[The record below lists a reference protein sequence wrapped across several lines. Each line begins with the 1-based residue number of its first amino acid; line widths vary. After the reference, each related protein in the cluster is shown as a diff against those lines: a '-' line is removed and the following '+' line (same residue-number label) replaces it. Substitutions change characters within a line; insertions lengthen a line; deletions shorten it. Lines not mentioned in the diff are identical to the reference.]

1 MITRRTFLRGIGGV
15 AVALPA
21 LEIMDSPRASRA
33 AADVPGARPCRFVVM
48 QAGVST
54 GADSTDDDL
63 LVPSA
68 TGAGYEIRPAL
79 QSLEDLG
86 VAADVSLVSGLKIP
100 WDTGGGI
107 PPGGR
112 SVFYHYNTIGPQVA
126 GTATGTERGG
136 RPRGPTCDQLVAD
149 AIAGETPH
157 RLLTYRVQPASY
169 VGRNE
174 IGGDSGCL
182 SWRSNSDGS
191 LDRIEPTVSPRLAF
205 ESLFTGF
212 APADPAEAERA
223 RRLLGRRK
231 SILDLVHGNT
241 ERLIAKLG
249 TGDRRRMERHFDE
262 IRALETRLDAIPPV
276 VGSCMLPAAP
286 GADPAIGEAIIEY
299 EGAGQPY
306 STSQGYSNED
316 LRADVMTDLVAM
328 AFACDLSRVASILL
342 TEWKCYMNMFQL
354 AGYESDMHELTHNP
368 NQPGVTAAVAWHVKQ
383 LARLTLKLRDRQ
395 DVDGSSLLDHTAIVL
410 LFEGGHGYDPEGDS
424 AVSSHSTENM
434 VALIAGR
441 AGGLRA
447 GQHFI
452 ARDMHPANVV
462 ISAMN
467 AVGVDGGLGD
477 LDGNVSQLFG

>member
-262 IRALETRLDAIPPV
+262 IRALERRIAETPPDPMGACALLPDPGEDAPIAILGGGGGDSTDTGYADEEHRASVLFDLLHMAFTCDLTRSATLMFTGIIQ
-276 VGSCMLPAAP
+276 
-286 GADPAIGEAIIEY
+286 AIGRISDVVTRDLFAHAQ
-299 EGAGQPY
+299 GARSLGEP
-306 STSQGYSNED
+306 
-316 LRADVMTDLVAM
+316 R
-328 AFACDLSRVASILL
+328 
-342 TEWKCYMNMFQL
+342 
-354 AGYESDMHELTHNP
+354 
-368 NQPGVTAAVAWHVKQ
+368 PG
-383 LARLTLKLRDRQ
+383 R
-395 DVDGSSLLDHTAIVL
+395 
-410 LFEGGHGYDPEGDS
+410 
-424 AVSSHSTENM
+424 
-434 VALIAGR
+434 
-441 AGGLRA
+441 
-447 GQHFI
+447 
-452 ARDMHPANVV
+452 
-462 ISAMN
+462 
-467 AVGVDGGLGD
+467 
-477 LDGNVSQLFG
+477 